1 MFESAGLLIASDRR
15 SWVEQ
20 IRQTA
25 EGLGH
30 EVFQANNLLEC
41 IELAKA
47 QNPDLIFLDRTF
59 VDPDREELCPGVRDQ
74 SPLDWPFIV
83 LVFEEGDY
91 SEALSNQFPDQPDSY
106 LFLPVSR
113 GELAARLTTL
123 IRHKMARSA
132 LQRNE
137 ARLRSIFRAAPVG
150 IGLVVD
156 RVLQEVNEQLI
167 EMTGYS
173 RGELIGESARILYPS
188 EEEFQTVGREKYG
201 DIQVHGTGVIQT
213 KFQGK
218 DGEIIHV
225 LLSSVPLEPGNLGLG
240 VTFSALDITDRVA
253 SIEEL
258 KNTNLVL
265 DKSQKMARIG
275 SWIMDLETDRLVWTD
290 EVFRIFGTEPGEF
303 EATYEA
309 FLSFV
314 HPEDRHEVDQAYANS
329 LQEGRSGYEIEHR
342 IIRRSDG
349 KVRHVHEKC
358 EHIKNQA
365 GEIIRSLG
373 MVQDITER
381 VQVREELRNH
391 RKDLEKKVRKRTA
404 ELRQMVNA
412 MAGREVRMADL
423 KRVVEK
429 LREQIID
436 AGMEPVADD
445 PLKKSI

>member
-1 MFESAGLLIASDRR
+1 MSESARLLLASDRR
-15 SWVEQ
+15 IWVEQ
-20 IRQTA
+20 THHTA
-25 EGLGH
+25 EDLGH
-30 EVFQANNLLEC
+30 EVIVANNLQEC
-41 IELAKA
+41 IELA
-47 QNPDLIFLDRTF
+47 QTQDPDLIFLDGTL
-59 VDPDREELCPGVRDQ
+59 VDPDREQLCPGVRDQ

-83 LVFEEGDY
+83 VVFAEGEY
-91 SEALSNQFPDQPDSY
+91 SEALADQFPDQPDSY

-113 GELAARLTTL
+113 EELAARLTSL
-123 IRHKMARSA
+123 IRHKTARSA

-173 RGELIGESARILYPS
+173 RGELIGKSARILYPS

-201 DIQVHGTGVIQT
+201 DIQEHGTGVIQT
-213 KFQGK
+213 RFQRK
-218 DGEIIHV
+218 DGENIHV
-225 LLSSVPLEPGNLGLG
+225 LLSSVPLEPDNLGLG
-240 VTFSALDITDRVA
+240 VTFSALDITDRVVR
-253 SIEEL
+253 IEEL

-275 SWIMDLETDRLVWTD
+275 SWIMDLETDRLEWTD
-290 EVFRIFGTEPGEF
+290 EVFRIFGAEPGEF

-314 HPEDRHEVDQAYANS
+314 HPEDRNEVDQAYANS
-329 LQEGRSGYEIEHR
+329 LQEGRDGYEIEHR

-349 KVRHVHEKC
+349 KIRHVHEKC
-358 EHIKNQA
+358 EHIKNQQ
-365 GEIIRSLG
+365 GEVVRSLG

-381 VQVREELRNH
+381 VRVREELRDH
-391 RKDLEKKVRKRTA
+391 RKQLEREVRKRTA
-404 ELRQMVNA
+404 ELQQMVNA

-429 LREQIID
+429 LREQIIE

-445 PLKKSI
+445 PLL